1 MISITEVKQ
10 NHTSIFFRTYATSNN
25 VVLDNKSF
33 YYRLYKPEVNGRTVF
48 VLYADNM
55 QIISPVYDYL
65 NFALAGAS
73 VHTQNQSAHAL
84 RLLYCFL
91 DITNSK
97 LDKLEKKDIDKL
109 IYFLLGLSPNEGN
122 FAINLL
128 TTRNN
133 ATVNSYLSVIREYLS
148 HLDIDCLALHDRY
161 LVRQASINPKTENSR
176 TRFKFSSNLKTG
188 TPANTVPKYISV
200 SEFSELID
208 LIRKDNNILAECIVR
223 LMFQF
228 GLRIGEVLGATFEDL
243 TEIKIEDDLYP
254 VLFIRNRLSDRPWQ
268 KAKSCM
274 NIYNRSQYKSKN
286 YKTKNL
292 GYQSV
297 MLTYDVFELL
307 NAYIEIF
314 HPKARK
320 NNQKRYIASVV
331 ADKTSQL
338 KYADDNYYIFLNS
351 WGDIL
356 SQQTWN
362 KSLKNFFK
370 LAEMTLDRNFKI
382 SSLNH
387 RFRHGY
393 AMFHVQHIKTPILEL
408 KELMRHRDVSST
420 MIYYNP
426 TEKDEAEIKNKY
438 VTELYDLIPDL
449 REGFNYDSIE

>member
-91 DITNSK
+91 DITNSR
-97 LDKLEKKDIDKL
+97 LDNLQKKEIDKL
-109 IYFLLGLSPNEGN
+109 IYFLLGFSPNEGS

-148 HLDIDCLALHDRY
+148 HLDIECPALHERY
-161 LVRQASINPKTENSR
+161 LVTEASINPKTENPR
-176 TRFKFSSNLKTG
+176 TRFKFSNNLKTR

-208 LIRKDNNILAECIVR
+208 LIRKDNNILAECIIR

-254 VLFIRNRLSDRPWQ
+254 VLFIRNRVSDRPWQ

-274 NIYNRSQYKSKN
+274 NIHNVKQYKSKN
-286 YKTKNL
+286 YTTKNL

-307 NAYIEIF
+307 NSYIEIL
-314 HPKARK
+314 HTIARK
-320 NNQKRYIASVV
+320 NNQKRYTTNAI
-331 ADKTSQL
+331 ADKTSQT

-362 KSLKNFFK
+362 KSLKKFFK

-387 RFRHGY
+387 RFRHGF
-393 AMFHVQHIKTPILEL
+393 AMFHVQHAKTPILEL

-438 VTELYDLIPDL
+438 VTELYDLVPDL
-449 REGFNYDSIE
+449 KAGCYYGSIE

>member
-1 MISITEVKQ
+1 
-10 NHTSIFFRTYATSNN
+10 
-25 VVLDNKSF
+25 
-33 YYRLYKPEVNGRTVF
+33 
-48 VLYADNM
+48 
-55 QIISPVYDYL
+55 
-65 NFALAGAS
+65 
-73 VHTQNQSAHAL
+73 
-84 RLLYCFL
+84 
-91 DITNSK
+91 

-176 TRFKFSSNLKTG
+176 TRFKFSNNLKTR

-208 LIRKDNNILAECIVR
+208 LIRKDNNILAECIIR

-254 VLFIRNRLSDRPWQ
+254 VLFIRNRVSDRPWQ

-274 NIYNRSQYKSKN
+274 NIHNVKQYKSKN
-286 YKTKNL
+286 YTTKNL

-307 NAYIEIF
+307 NSYIEIL
-314 HPKARK
+314 HTIARK
-320 NNQKRYIASVV
+320 NNQKRYTTNAI
-331 ADKTSQL
+331 ADKTSQT

-362 KSLKNFFK
+362 KSLKKFFK

-387 RFRHGY
+387 RFRHGF
-393 AMFHVQHIKTPILEL
+393 AMFHVQHAKTPILEL

-438 VTELYDLIPDL
+438 VTELYDLVPDL
-449 REGFNYDSIE
+449 KAGCYYGSIE